1 MEKHYCDNC
10 GTQLTVNSTVIKFEW
25 VSEELDINTGER
37 EFDSIRCLESFVK
50 EIDDILSK
58 KYESERA

>member
-10 GTQLTVNSTVIKFEW
+10 GTQLTLNSTVIKFEW
-25 VSEELDINTGER
+25 VSKELDINTGER

-50 EIDDILSK
+50 DVQYECGLIL
-58 KYESERA
+58 ESV